1 MFFSMF
7 LRVFDGSVDGTGG
20 LQALY
25 SLPLIFSRGRIIG
38 RR

>member
-7 LRVFDGSVDGTGG
+7 LRVIDGPVDGVGG

-25 SLPLIFSRGRIIG
+25 SLPLVFSRGRIIG